1 MDNFIT
7 VRIINIGI
15 VSSIRRIVISWF
27 FFTTLRICTFI
38 SSIGLTHWDIDWIPW
53 LIQSHSFTSKVLAKI
68 CIDTFQIHHHV
79 TLLSGC
85 TETFMQISNLSSKQ
99 PSWNLKWWI
108 HEKSMPPSHGHRW
121 EASLKPPG
129 PSAVVPCQRPKKQK
143 CHSGHQHWT
152 AKHVNEIFAHHRSH
166 HHTTMECGS
175 HQSIHCICNHQPCSL
190 FLEGLDW
197 NFGSWHWAASFQLC
211 EHSQRSC
218 CNLNQTHALLSCN
231 PVGMA
236 HSPQFTIISDFIKT
250 GHEKTNQPSK
260 KSSPLPT

>member
-27 FFTTLRICTFI
+27 FFTTFCICTFI
-38 SSIGLTHWDIDWIPW
+38 SSIGLTHWDIDWITW

-85 TETFMQISNLSSKQ
+85 TEMFMQISNLSSKQ

-108 HEKSMPPSHGHRW
+108 HEKSMPPSHGHRC

-129 PSAVVPCQRPKKQK
+129 QCAVVPCQRPQETEMTLRPPALKDQACKWKLCTPSQP
-143 CHSGHQHWT
+143 S
-152 AKHVNEIFAHHRSH
+152 SH
-166 HHTTMECGS
+166 NHGMRKSSIRPLHLQPSAM
-175 HQSIHCICNHQPCSL
+175 QSLSRRTR
-190 FLEGLDW
+190 LELRLL
-197 NFGSWHWAASFQLC
+197 A
-211 EHSQRSC
+211 
-218 CNLNQTHALLSCN
+218 LSCILST
-231 PVGMA
+231 VW
-236 HSPQFTIISDFIKT
+236 T
-250 GHEKTNQPSK
+250 
-260 KSSPLPT
+260 LPT